1 MFKKKNTH
9 IMKHGYRNL
18 TALQFL
24 ALPLILYSV
33 FVIVPIVQAAYYG
46 FFKWNGLG
54 PLEQFVGFSNFITI
68 LKDSVF
74 HRALL
79 NNFLIILLS
88 MLIQLPFALLIALA
102 IGRTLRGSVFFR
114 SIFFLPYILSEVIAG
129 VMWKFIYHP
138 QFGFS
143 NSILASMFPSLK
155 DAAFLGNPN
164 TAFYA
169 IFFVLWWKYFG
180 LHMVLYIAGLQ
191 SIPVELEEAA
201 YIDGANDFRLN
212 WHIIIPMLKPTIM
225 ISVFFSIIG
234 SIQTF
239 DIVWA
244 MSEGGPVNA
253 SETMVTYLYKTGFQR
268 FNIAY
273 GSAVA
278 IIIFAICIFVNYVYQ
293 RISEKHSQI

>member
-1 MFKKKNTH
+1 MFNKNKAQT
-9 IMKHGYRNL
+9 IKHRYRNM

-24 ALPLILYSV
+24 AIPLILYSV
-33 FVIVPIVQAAYYG
+33 FVIVPIIQAAYYG

-54 PLEQFVGFSNFITI
+54 PIEQFVGFSNFITI
-68 LKDSVF
+68 LTDSVF
-74 HRALL
+74 HKALL
-79 NNFLIILLS
+79 HNFLIILLS
-88 MLIQLPFALLIALA
+88 MLLQLPFALLIALA
-102 IGRTLRGSVFFR
+102 VGRGIRGSIFFR

-129 VMWKFIYHP
+129 VMWRFIYHP

-143 NSILASMFPSLK
+143 NSVLVNIFPSLK
-155 DAAFLGNPN
+155 DSAFLGNPD
-164 TAFYA
+164 TVFYA

-191 SIPVELEEAA
+191 GIPVELEEAA
-201 YIDGANDFRLN
+201 HIDGANNFQLN
-212 WHIIIPMLKPTIM
+212 WHIIIPMLKPAIM
-225 ISVFFSIIG
+225 ISVFFSIVG

-239 DIVWA
+239 DLVWS
-244 MSEGGPVNA
+244 MTEGGPVNG

-278 IIIFAICIFVNYVYQ
+278 IIIFIICIFVNFVYQ
-293 RISEKHSQI
+293 RFSAKHGEI